1 MAWNIAGR
9 VEQCRRERGWTRAE
23 LARRARLNPTHLW
36 KVLDGQRPR
45 VEAETVRRLA
55 RAFGVTT
62 DYLLGMDVA
71 DAEEEGAATL
81 ATVKDPELREMI
93 GRLSAKARAEA
104 AAPPAPAKR
113 PRPRKAAP
121 VG

>member
-23 LARRARLNPTHLW
+23 LARRSRLNPTHLW

-71 DAEEEGAATL
+71 DEEEKEAATL
-81 ATVKDPELREMI
+81 ATVKDPELRGII
-93 GRLSAKARAEA
+93 GRLTAKAQAEA
-104 AAPPAPAKR
+104 LTPPLPAKR
-113 PRPRKAAP
+113 QRTRQAAP
-121 VG
+121 AG